1 VARRTP
7 TVIEAP
13 EDLQTGFRQ
22 FVAAARELERSYV
35 ELKARAEAVD
45 LQLQATNR
53 ALQQALDER
62 EAIFAALPIGVV
74 KVRADG
80 TVAAANREAQRLR
93 AAGDAAANDLLRRPD
108 GDVAFGEAAVRVTG
122 VDLPD
127 GRLVVLEDRSRVQA
141 LEQKVHRLDRLAG
154 LSELAL
160 GIAHEIKN
168 PLNGVMG
175 FAALMERSKDTD
187 AMRRFAGKV
196 VQGVR
201 EVDGIVKAL
210 LGFARPAEK
219 SSRTATVAEIA
230 ADAATAAGL
239 PRVRLRLE
247 GAIEQRCDADALT
260 RVLVNLFQNA
270 IEAAPTTNL
279 RVAVARRADQLEL
292 IVEDDGPGVP
302 ARLGEAVF
310 EPFVSSKERGTGLG
324 LPLSARVLGFLG
336 GELALLNPGERGAR
350 FCVRLPAAVEAAV
363 AAPATRPAEEA
374 SA

>member
-1 VARRTP
+1 
-7 TVIEAP
+7 VIEAP
-13 EDLQTGFRQ
+13 EDLQAGFRQ

-53 ALQQALDER
+53 ALQAALDER
-62 EAIFAALPIGVV
+62 DAIFAALPIGVV

-80 TVAAANREAQRLR
+80 TVAAANREAERLC

-108 GDVAFGEAAVRVTG
+108 GEVTFGEAAVRVTG

-175 FAALMERSKDTD
+175 FAALMERSKDVD

-219 SSRTATVAEIA
+219 SSRTATVAEIVG
-230 ADAATAAGL
+230 DAATAAGL

-247 GAIEQRCDADALT
+247 GAVEQLCDADALT

-270 IEAAPTTNL
+270 IEAAPTTSL

-292 IVEDDGPGVP
+292 VVEDDGPGVP

-336 GELALLNPGERGAR
+336 GELTLLNPGERGAR

-363 AAPATRPAEEA
+363 AAPAMVPAGEA